1 MSTANWGSLAV
12 QLSSMGL
19 SNAARDAIRYGEQ
32 AFRDERASR
41 QAWAKRV
48 GEGSSAETS
57 RQALREAFELIES
70 GGSAARAVELVQ
82 ESIRLST
89 QDYGRAFLL
98 GFAARRAANAVASSE
113 KEAQARYLT
122 LAVEGFGAAAQIN
135 PQDAEAL
142 ARLAEAQMQS
152 GAFEDGIRN
161 VGKAMLID
169 PQNAVARPL
178 AELIHV
184 ILTNVK

>member
-1 MSTANWGSLAV
+1 MSTVNWGSLAV

-32 AFRDERASR
+32 DFRDEQASR

-48 GEGSSAETS
+48 GESSSAETS
-57 RQALREAFELIES
+57 RQALRGAFELIES

-82 ESIRLST
+82 ESIRLSE

-98 GFAARRAANAVASSE
+98 GFAARLAADAVGSNDKAA
-113 KEAQARYLT
+113 KARYLR

-178 AELIHV
+178 AELINV
-184 ILTNVK
+184 ILSSVK